1 MKTKS
6 YLEIGIFLLFSNI
19 LFAQS
24 DIRFSMGLN
33 FVSAPQLREYINYSA
48 PSNDLQPEISTY
60 IEFAGEYGYKLNN
73 QYQIGLET
81 AYESK
86 SVNYP
91 AVPSGYVFD
100 YSLISPTLIGYYISV
115 SEGYKFK
122 FGIGAG
128 PRFAMVDESVYINR
142 SDSYSSSGFGMLLK
156 ADGSTKLSELVF
168 AYIGFDIRYNNLG
181 ELKSSSD
188 NVLVNPNTNE
198 GVSFNSFSAG
208 IKLGISIIF

>member
-1 MKTKS
+1 MRIKN
-6 YLEIGIFLLFSNI
+6 YLSVVGFLLFSST
-19 LFAQS
+19 LLAQS

-33 FVSAPQLREYINYSA
+33 FVSSPQLREYINYSA

-60 IEFAGEYGYKLNN
+60 IEFAGEYGYRLNN
-73 QYQIGLET
+73 QFQIGLET
-81 AYESK
+81 AVESK

-91 AVPSGYVFD
+91 AVPSGYVFE
-100 YSLISPTLIGYYISV
+100 YSLIMPTLIGYYISA

-122 FGIGAG
+122 FGFGVG
-128 PRFAMVDESVYINR
+128 PRFVMVDESVYTNQ
-142 SDSYSSSGFGMLLK
+142 SETYSSSGYGLLLK
-156 ADGSTKLSELVF
+156 ADGSTKLSELVY

-188 NVLVNPNTNE
+188 KDLVNPNTNQ
-198 GVSFNSFSAG
+198 GLSFNSFSAG

>member
-1 MKTKS
+1 MRIKN
-6 YLEIGIFLLFSNI
+6 YLSVVGFLLFSST
-19 LFAQS
+19 LLAQS

-33 FVSAPQLREYINYSA
+33 FVSSPQLREYINYSA

-60 IEFAGEYGYKLNN
+60 IEFAGEYGYRLNN
-73 QYQIGLET
+73 QFQIGLET
-81 AYESK
+81 AVESK

-91 AVPSGYVFD
+91 AVPSGYVFE
-100 YSLISPTLIGYYISV
+100 YSLIMPTLIGYYISG

-122 FGIGAG
+122 FGFGVG
-128 PRFAMVDESVYINR
+128 PRFVMVDESVYTNQ
-142 SDSYSSSGFGMLLK
+142 SETYSSSGYGLLLK
-156 ADGSTKLSELVF
+156 ADGSTKLSELVY

-188 NVLVNPNTNE
+188 KDLVNPNTNQ
-198 GVSFNSFSAG
+198 GLSFNSFSAG